1 MNYVKVFLNHYS
13 INDFVENENAIIL
26 QVLQLHDGRLLV
38 LYNIDR
44 TRER

>member
-44 TRER
+44 TREM